1 MVWLEALS
9 YVVTILGLPLA
20 IAVFTYEQRKRRQN
34 EEYEL
39 HRTLSEEYDNFLRLV
54 LENADLLLIRKPR
67 TKRDLTDEQKERAHI
82 LLAILVGLFEKAYIV
97 LYHEHMTKDTRRLW
111 GSWEDYMREWCRRE
125 DFRAALPRLLEGE
138 DDAFSKH
145 IRTIAQAEAI
155 ATPDGRTRS
164 NRSSRE

>member
-9 YVVTILGLPLA
+9 YLVTILGLPLA
-20 IAVFTYEQRKRRQN
+20 IGVFVYEQRKRRQN

-39 HRTLSEEYDNFLRLV
+39 HRTLSEEYDNFMRLV
-54 LENADLLLIRKPR
+54 LDNSDLLLLRKPH
-67 TKRDLTDEQKERAHI
+67 TGPDLTDEQKERKHI
-82 LLAILVGLFEKAYIV
+82 LLAILVALFEKAFIV
-97 LYHEHMTKDTRRLW
+97 VYDEDMTKDTRRLW

-145 IRTIAQAEAI
+145 IRAI
-155 ATPDGRTRS
+155 AAEEAEKAGPGA
-164 NRSSRE
+164 